1 LKTFIQK
8 LGNKMFSRNRGKR
21 VTFIALFKKTLFN
34 ISLGDKMLFRY
45 RGKKV
50 TFMADFLRKHFLT
63 LP

>member
-1 LKTFIQK
+1 
-8 LGNKMFSRNRGKR
+8 MFSRNRGKR